1 MIDNIHSAQN
11 HSARSRLLLIISL
24 TALYMIAE
32 IVGGIWANSLALLAD
47 AGHMLGDLTALCMS
61 FWASVVSEK
70 PASAEK
76 TYGYYRTEIV
86 VALANGLLLVGI
98 GLFIVFEAIKRI
110 ISPPEV
116 NALIM
121 IAVALGGLGIN
132 VIGLLTLHSSAKHN
146 LNIKG
151 AFINILGD
159 AIGSIGAIIAG
170 VIIYFYKFYYAD
182 LIISFIIATLII
194 YTASGLIRESSN
206 ILLEGTPKHID
217 INEIKRALM
226 EIEEVKKVHE
236 LHVWSISQ
244 NRIAL
249 SVHIVSDCHDSQ
261 KVLQITDTLL
271 REKFNINHLTIQVES
286 SDFPE
291 KHCDF

>member
-1 MIDNIHSAQN
+1 
-11 HSARSRLLLIISL
+11 
-24 TALYMIAE
+24 MIAE
-32 IVGGIWANSLALLAD
+32 IAGGLWANSLALLAD

-76 TYGYYRTEIV
+76 TYGYYRTEII

-249 SVHIVSDCHDSQ
+249 SVHIVSDCPDSQ

>member
-1 MIDNIHSAQN
+1 
-11 HSARSRLLLIISL
+11 
-24 TALYMIAE
+24 MIAE

-98 GLFIVFEAIKRI
+98 GLFIVIEAIKRI

-116 NALIM
+116 DALIM
-121 IAVALGGLGIN
+121 IAVALGGLAIN
-132 VIGLLTLHSSAKHN
+132 AIGLLALHSSARHN
-146 LNIKG
+146 LNAKG

-170 VIIYFYKFYYAD
+170 IIIYFYKFYYAD

-206 ILLEGTPKHID
+206 ILLEGTPKHIN
-217 INEIKRALM
+217 INEIKNVLM
-226 EIEEVKKVHE
+226 EIEEVKRVHE

-244 NRIAL
+244 DRIAL
-249 SVHIVSDCHDSQ
+249 SVHIVSDCPDSM
-261 KVLQITDTLL
+261 KVLQITDSLL
-271 REKFNINHLTIQVES
+271 REKFNINHLTIQIES

-291 KHCDF
+291 NHCDF